1 MKYIRIYTEICRAVR
16 KRFLLWEQNLVMGAE
31 FRFPVLPFVGAT
43 AILLGICIAVP
54 VMAYQKIEKSGSL
67 IERIRVTVE

>member
-1 MKYIRIYTEICRAVR
+1 MIFDEIYKNLHRNMQSRQKEISI
-16 KRFLLWEQNLVMGAE
+16 MGAE
-31 FRFPVLPFVGAT
+31 FWFPVLPFVGAT

-67 IERIRVTVE
+67 IERIRVIVE

>member
-1 MKYIRIYTEICRAVR
+1 MIFDEIYKNLHRNMQSRQKEISI
-16 KRFLLWEQNLVMGAE
+16 MGAE

-67 IERIRVTVE
+67 IERIRVIVE